1 MPGRI
6 VLALLVLAV
15 AGIAMPAPA
24 RSAAVAFQANAA
36 HTGDAGDAG
45 LRLPLRRAWRLR
57 LPGEL
62 SFPVAAE
69 GRVFVVR
76 HRPRSGS
83 GTEVV
88 AVSIPSGRVLWRRD
102 LGADADS
109 ATLAYGDGRVV
120 VARESYADDAS
131 PSAVLALEAGDGH
144 VLWEHGSG
152 MWAGN
157 PPVVDHGAVY
167 VKGVPGSGVSALRLG
182 DGALLWRTPTDSGD
196 DGAPAVDGDSV
207 YVVQSG
213 CPDVHRLRRADGAEL
228 WHPENGCHGAGG
240 HTPVLHQGR
249 LYTHTSAENSLV
261 FTDVYDAAGGAIVG
275 RMQADPTPAFRD
287 RLGVFPVRGADPGD
301 HVGHT
306 LIGRDL
312 TSNRVRWRF
321 RGDGYLDSAPLI
333 ASGLVF
339 VGSGSGHLYGLAYR
353 SGRRVWRASAHA
365 PIPAPGAGT
374 VGLAAAEGTLFVPAL
389 GQLLAYR

>member
-6 VLALLVLAV
+6 VLALLVPALA
-15 AGIAMPAPA
+15 ALAAPAPA

-36 HTGDAGDAG
+36 HTGDAGNVG
-45 LRLPLRRAWRLR
+45 LRLPLRRAWRVR

-62 SFPVAAE
+62 SFPVAAD

-76 HRPRSGS
+76 KRPRLRT

-88 AVSIPSGRVLWRRD
+88 AVSIAGGRVLWRRD
-102 LGADADS
+102 LGADTDS
-109 ATLAYGDGRVV
+109 ATLGYGDGRVV
-120 VARESYADDAS
+120 VARESYADYDF
-131 PSAVLALEAGDGH
+131 PSAVLALDAADGH
-144 VLWEHGSG
+144 VLWEQGGG

-157 PPVVDHGAVY
+157 PPVVDRGAVY
-167 VKGVPGSGVSALRLG
+167 VKGMPGSGVSALRLS
-182 DGALLWRTPTDSGD
+182 DGAVLWRTPTDSGD
-196 DGAPAVDGDSV
+196 DGAPAVDADSV

-228 WHPENGCHGAGG
+228 WHPEDGCHGAGG

-249 LYTHTSAENSLV
+249 LYTHTSVEDSLV
-261 FTDVYDAAGGAIVG
+261 VGDVYDAAGGAIVG
-275 RMQADPTPAFRD
+275 RMRADLAPAFRG
-287 RLGVFPVRGADPGD
+287 RLGVFPDRGADPAD
-301 HVGHT
+301 DVGHT
-306 LIGRDL
+306 LTARDL

-339 VGSGSGHLYGLAYR
+339 VGSGSGRVYGLALG
-353 SGRRVWRASAHA
+353 SGRRVWRASART
-365 PIPAPGAGT
+365 PIAAPGAGT
-374 VGLAAAEGTLFVPAL
+374 AGLAAAEGTLFVPAL
-389 GQLLAYR
+389 GRLLAYR